1 MEKYLNLI
9 ENMPIFKGIDK
20 KDISLILL
28 KIGAR
33 VVNFK
38 KDEVIFAEGEKV
50 LEAGVVLLGKAQ
62 IIKEDY
68 KGNRNIIS
76 WLEKGQM
83 FGEAL
88 CCTETDILPVGIY
101 SAEETAVLLFNL
113 KPIIENNITERY
125 TVQFL
130 KNLLEIIAAKTLNLR
145 AKINIISRRTTRE
158 KIMAYL
164 LSESK
169 RAEKNEFII
178 PFDRQGLADFLGVER
193 SAMSAEISKLCKEG
207 IILTNKSQFKIL
219 KEH

>member
-9 ENMPIFKGIDK
+9 ENMPLFNGINK
-20 KDISLILL
+20 SDIGLILS
-28 KIGAR
+28 KISAR
-33 VVNFK
+33 VMVFNK
-38 KDEVIFAEGEKV
+38 NEVIFAEGEKA
-50 LEAGVVLLGKAQ
+50 LEAGVILLGKAQ

-76 WLEKGQM
+76 WIEKGQM

-101 SAEETAVLLFNL
+101 SVEKTAVLLFDL
-113 KPIIENNITERY
+113 KPIMNNNIIESY
-125 TVQFL
+125 TAQFL
-130 KNLLEIIAAKTLNLR
+130 KNLLEIIASKTLNLR

-169 RAEKNEFII
+169 RVGKDEFTI

-193 SAMSAEISKLCKEG
+193 SAMSFEISKLCKEKL
-207 IILTNKSQFKIL
+207 IETNKSYFKIL
-219 KEH
+219 R